1 MLIHPPCQQNGMLQP
16 ETGHK
21 QTMQAMLRFREKVE

>member
-16 ETGHK
+16 EAGHE
-21 QTMQAMLRFREKVE
+21 QTMQAIYASVS